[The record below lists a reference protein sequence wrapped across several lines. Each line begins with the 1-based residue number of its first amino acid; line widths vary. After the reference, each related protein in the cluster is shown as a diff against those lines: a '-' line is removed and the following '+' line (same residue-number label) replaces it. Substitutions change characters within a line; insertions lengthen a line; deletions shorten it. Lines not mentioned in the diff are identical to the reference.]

1 MEAKNN
7 ENNLKINKESFVT
20 NNKGDITQ
28 FYEVIKKIGE
38 GAYGKIY
45 KVKNKQSGDIR
56 AMKQITKSKIPDITK
71 FQTEIKILSMVDHP
85 NIVRLFEVI
94 EDDKYFNLLQELC
107 TGGELFKKSQ
117 TTQLKEKEIAR
128 IFNQIMSAVAY
139 CHEKGIV
146 HRDLKLENILFAS
159 EEPDSPIKI
168 IDFGFSVLMEK
179 KQLLKTEEKLPDSSK
194 DKDKKKDKNKNKDK
208 EKNSEGN
215 NNENNNPKKFGF
227 KRMKSKVGTLYYISP
242 EIIKGNYDEKCDIWA
257 CGVILYI
264 LLCGYPPFSGNTD
277 KEVYNLIT
285 QIKYDFDKDIWKNI
299 SKYAKEL
306 IKNMLTP
313 AKNRYTAKQVLT
325 SKWFEVKLKDTKDEK
340 INYILDY
347 RHIYKYKTYNKFKQA
362 ILTFIASRLTSEESK
377 QIQNIFCNMDEDKKG
392 FITFEDFRKYI
403 INEYDIDDLVE
414 NEEELKKAFQSVD
427 IDHNNKIDYTEFLA
441 ANLDKK
447 IFLKEEKLKEAFRAF
462 DINDTGSIKKED
474 IIRVLKLENL
484 SDKNE
489 IVNSIIEENDFD
501 KDGKINF
508 KDFMHSMEK
517 ESSIEQK

>member
-1 MEAKNN
+1 
-7 ENNLKINKESFVT
+7 
-20 NNKGDITQ
+20 
-28 FYEVIKKIGE
+28 
-38 GAYGKIY
+38 
-45 KVKNKQSGDIR
+45 
-56 AMKQITKSKIPDITK
+56 
-71 FQTEIKILSMVDHP
+71 
-85 NIVRLFEVI
+85 
-94 EDDKYFNLLQELC
+94 
-107 TGGELFKKSQ
+107 
-117 TTQLKEKEIAR
+117 
-128 IFNQIMSAVAY
+128 
-139 CHEKGIV
+139 
-146 HRDLKLENILFAS
+146 
-159 EEPDSPIKI
+159 
-168 IDFGFSVLMEK
+168 
-179 KQLLKTEEKLPDSSK
+179 
-194 DKDKKKDKNKNKDK
+194 
-208 EKNSEGN
+208 
-215 NNENNNPKKFGF
+215 
-227 KRMKSKVGTLYYISP
+227 MKSKVGTLYYISP
-242 EIIKGNYDEKCDIWA
+242 EIIKGSYDEKCDIWA

-277 KEVYNLIT
+277 KEVYNLIN

-325 SKWFEVKLKDTKDEK
+325 SKWFEIKLKDAKDEK

-377 QIQNIFCNMDEDKKG
+377 QIQNIFFNMDEDKKG

-403 INEYDIDDLVE
+403 INEYDIDDIVE

-474 IIRVLKLENL
+474 IIRVLKLENFN
-484 SDKNE
+484 DKNE
-489 IVNSIIEENDFD
+489 IANSIIEENDFD

-508 KDFMHSMEK
+508 KDFLCVMNNNSK
-517 ESSIEQK
+517 E

>member
-1 MEAKNN
+1 MELKNN
-7 ENNLKINKESFVT
+7 DKNLKINKESFIT
-20 NNKGDITQ
+20 INKGDITQ
-28 FYEVIKKIGE
+28 FYQVIKKIGE

-71 FQTEIKILSMVDHP
+71 FQTEIQILSMVDHP

-107 TGGELFKKSQ
+107 TGGELYKKYQ
-117 TTQLKEKEIAR
+117 TTQLKEKEIAK

-159 EEPDSPIKI
+159 EDPDSPIKI
-168 IDFGFSVLMEK
+168 IDFGFSVLLGK
-179 KQLLKTEEKLPDSSK
+179 KPTIKNEEKEK
-194 DKDKKKDKNKNKDK
+194 
-208 EKNSEGN
+208 KNSEGN
-215 NNENNNPKKFGF
+215 NDPKKFGF
-227 KRMKSKVGTLYYISP
+227 KRLKSKVGTLYYISP

-264 LLCGYPPFSGNTD
+264 LLTGNPPFSGNTD

-285 QIKYDFDKDIWKNI
+285 QIKYDFDKEKWKNI
-299 SKYAKEL
+299 SKYARDL

-313 AKNRYTAKQVLT
+313 AKNRYTAKQVLA
-325 SKWFEVKLKDTKDEK
+325 SKWFEVKLKNENDKNID
-340 INYILDY
+340 ILDY
-347 RHIYKYKTYNKFKQA
+347 RHINKYKTYNKFKQA
-362 ILTFIASRLTSEESK
+362 ILTFIASRLSSEESK
-377 QIQNIFCNMDEDKKG
+377 KMQNIFFNIDEDKKG

-403 INEYDIDDLVE
+403 INEYDIDDLIE
-414 NEEELKKAFQSVD
+414 NEEELRKGFQSVD

-441 ANLDKK
+441 ANLDEK
-447 IFLKEEKLKEAFRAF
+447 IFLKEDKLKEAFRTF
-462 DINDTGSIKKED
+462 DINDTGAIKKED

-484 SDKNE
+484 PDKNE
-489 IVNSIIEENDFD
+489 IANSIIKENDFD

-508 KDFMHSMEK
+508 KDFLSAMHNNSK
-517 ESSIEQK
+517 EQKQK